1 MAERPPGSPRT
12 LPELRAETARL
23 HQSAPPEVALAAY
36 ADYLSMAP
44 NDGGIWSNYG
54 VFLRGRGQ
62 HDLALAAQE
71 RALAL
76 MPDAVNVLNNCA
88 NVLSDLGQSE
98 RSLDLRRRILD
109 QTPDDPAQKAMLGK
123 TLRSLGRYDEAIDYL
138 EGAFARHPDHAEL
151 GVQLAMALLAA
162 GRYAEGFRAFDIR
175 WKTGELKPRNLSLP
189 KWDGTPL
196 DGRTILVLPEQGYGD
211 AVTFARFLPALRR
224 FRPARVMLQCE
235 TPLLRLMAHVEGADW
250 TGRDVPLSEVDV
262 WTNLMDLPVAHFEA
276 SPTVPDPTR
285 LTIPEDSRARA
296 RGLVAPFADR
306 FRVGIVWSGST
317 TYRGNSFRSF
327 SHTAFHALLDLP
339 EVQMF
344 SLYKGPEVAA
354 FKADGTAAF
363 IPDIGSTD
371 RDFADCAA
379 MMEEMDLILTSDT
392 ATAHI
397 AGSLGVK
404 VWTLL
409 HWDAFW
415 LWTHQG
421 GATPWYPSMT
431 LIRQPRPRD
440 WDSVFAEVRA
450 RLLRELEDR
459 E

>member
-1 MAERPPGSPRT
+1 MADQLPRS
-12 LPELRAETARL
+12 LSELRAETTRL
-23 HQSAPPEVALAAY
+23 HRSGPPDAALAAY

-44 NDGGIWSNYG
+44 QDGGIWSNYG

-76 MPDAVNVLNNCA
+76 LPDAVHVMNNLA
-88 NVLSDLGQSE
+88 NVLADLGQSE
-98 RSLDLRRRILD
+98 RSLDLRRRILE

-123 TLRSLGRYDEAIDYL
+123 SLRALGRYDEATDYL
-138 EGAFARHPDHAEL
+138 ERAFAEHPDHAEL
-151 GVQLAMALLAA
+151 EVQLAMALLAA
-162 GRYAEGFRAFDIR
+162 RRYADGFRAFDGR
-175 WKTGELKPRNLSLP
+175 WKTNELRPRNLSLP
-189 KWDGTPL
+189 KWDGAAL
-196 DGRTILVLPEQGYGD
+196 DGRTILVLPEQGFGD
-211 AVTFARFLPALRR
+211 AVTFARFLPVLRR
-224 FRPARVMLQCE
+224 FGPARVMLQCE
-235 TPLLRLMAHVEGADW
+235 APLLRLMSGVEGADW
-250 TGRDVPLSEVDV
+250 IGRDVPLAEVDV
-262 WTNLMDLPVAHFEA
+262 WTNLMDLPVPHFEA
-276 SPTVPDPTR
+276 SPTIPEPTR

-306 FRVGIVWSGST
+306 FRVGIVWSGSA
-317 TYRGNSFRSF
+317 TYRANAFRSF
-327 SHTAFHALLDLP
+327 SHTAFHALLDVP
-339 EVQMF
+339 GVQMF

-354 FKADGTAAF
+354 FKADGTAAL
-363 IPDIGSTD
+363 IPDIGSSD

-379 MMEEMDLILTSDT
+379 MMEEMDLIITSDT

-397 AGSLGVK
+397 AGSLGRQ

-415 LWTHQG
+415 LWTHA
-421 GATPWYPSMT
+421 GATTPWYPSMT

-450 RLLRELEDR
+450 RLLAELEDR
-459 E
+459 A